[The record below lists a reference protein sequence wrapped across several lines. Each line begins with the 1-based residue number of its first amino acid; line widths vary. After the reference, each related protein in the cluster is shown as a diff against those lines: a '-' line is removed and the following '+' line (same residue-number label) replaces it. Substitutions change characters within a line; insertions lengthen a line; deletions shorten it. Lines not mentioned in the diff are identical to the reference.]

1 MTKDQG
7 YIPVGVEN
15 FPFGSVSNP
24 ALMPTLPPNQGH

>member
-15 FPFGSVSNP
+15 FPCGSVSNP
-24 ALMPTLPPNQGH
+24 ALRPTLPPIQGN